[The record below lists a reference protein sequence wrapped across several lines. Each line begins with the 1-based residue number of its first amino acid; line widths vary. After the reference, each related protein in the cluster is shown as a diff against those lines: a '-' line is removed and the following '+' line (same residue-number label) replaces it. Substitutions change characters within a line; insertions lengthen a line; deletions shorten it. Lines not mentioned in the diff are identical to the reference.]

1 MKKQDH
7 IVIAIDG
14 PAGSGKSTVAKL
26 VAARLS
32 LLYVDS
38 GAMYRA
44 VAWKALAEKL
54 DLSDERKVAGLAARM
69 KIDLQPGGNGTR
81 VFTDGQE
88 ITDIIRSPDVTDAS
102 SRIATFPSVRHNLV
116 KRQQAMGRERGV
128 VMEGRDIG
136 TVVFPETPFKF
147 YLDASITER
156 ARRRMRDLRRAGH
169 IVDLDE
175 LKQQVLDR
183 DRRDMSREASPLTKA
198 TDAVLIDTTH
208 MTIEDVVQTICRHV
222 ETRSQEAAAR

>member
-1 MKKQDH
+1 
-7 IVIAIDG
+7 
-14 PAGSGKSTVAKL
+14 
-26 VAARLS
+26 
-32 LLYVDS
+32 
-38 GAMYRA
+38 
-44 VAWKALAEKL
+44 
-54 DLSDERKVAGLAARM
+54 
-69 KIDLQPGGNGTR
+69 
-81 VFTDGQE
+81 
-88 ITDIIRSPDVTDAS
+88 
-102 SRIATFPSVRHNLV
+102 
-116 KRQQAMGRERGV
+116 MGRERGV